1 MDDNEALNP
10 SQRNVLAHLGAKL
23 ADRPFFSEQLQSELK
38 EELSIRLSKF
48 QDFIPKNE
56 TLFVSKFHLNQ
67 IMRCERQFVADRE
80 SQFEWSVPTAR
91 GLISH
96 KAIELSVFWERE
108 VEPLSLVDEAL
119 SRCASGDDALASWLY
134 GLQDGDRSQLRSD
147 VNNRVGTFLESW
159 PPLKKEWRPM
169 LEAPIRAEF
178 AEGAIILSGKV
189 DLSLGRPLGTTAG
202 KVIVDFKTG
211 NFYSSHRE
219 DLRFYALL
227 EAIRLGVPPRMVAT
241 YYLDRSEF
249 SSEHITENVLESA
262 LFRVEDGVEK
272 IVNILFKGTEP
283 KMCSSEWCALCAHE
297 DS

>member
-1 MDDNEALNP
+1 MDVNEALNP
-10 SQRNVLAHLGAKL
+10 SQKNVLEHLGAKL
-23 ADRPFFSEQLQSELK
+23 ADRPLFSGELQSELK

-48 QDFIPKNE
+48 QEFIPENE

-67 IMRCERQFVADRE
+67 IMRCERQFIADRE
-80 SQFEWSVPTAR
+80 SQFQWSVPTAR

-96 KAIELSVFWERE
+96 KAIELSVFWDHE
-108 VEPLSLVDEAL
+108 VEPLSLVDEAI
-119 SRCASGDDALASWLY
+119 SRCANGDDALASWLH

-147 VNNRVGTFLESW
+147 VNNRVAAFLESW

-178 AEGAIILSGKV
+178 AQGAIILSGKV
-189 DLSLGRPLGTTAG
+189 DLSLGKPLGTTAG

-211 NFYSSHRE
+211 GFYSSHRE

-227 EAIRLGVPPRMVAT
+227 ESIRLGVPPRMVAT

-249 SSEHITENVLESA
+249 SSENITENVLESA
-262 LFRVEDGVEK
+262 LFRVEDGIER
-272 IVNILFKGTEP
+272 IVNILFKGSEP
-283 KMCSSEWCALCAHE
+283 QMCSSEWCGLCTDQE
-297 DS
+297 S

>member
-1 MDDNEALNP
+1 MY
-10 SQRNVLAHLGAKL
+10 K
-23 ADRPFFSEQLQSELK
+23 
-38 EELSIRLSKF
+38 
-48 QDFIPKNE
+48 
-56 TLFVSKFHLNQ
+56 
-67 IMRCERQFVADRE
+67 RQ
-80 SQFEWSVPTAR
+80 VPTAR

-119 SRCASGDDALASWLY
+119 SRCANGDDALASWLH

-147 VNNRVGTFLESW
+147 VNNRVASFLESW

-178 AEGAIILSGKV
+178 AQGAIILSGKV
-189 DLSLGRPLGTTAG
+189 DLSLGKPLGTTAG

-211 NFYSSHRE
+211 GFYSSHRE

-227 EAIRLGVPPRMVAT
+227 ESIRLGVPPRMVAT

-262 LFRVEDGVEK
+262 LFRVEDGIEK
-272 IVNILFKGTEP
+272 IVNVVFKGSEP
-283 KMCSSEWCALCAHE
+283 QSCSSEWCGLCAHG

>member
-1 MDDNEALNP
+1 MDDNETLNP
-10 SQRNVLAHLGAKL
+10 SQTSVLEHLGAKL
-23 ADRPFFSEQLQSELK
+23 ADRPLFSDQLQSELK

-48 QDFIPKNE
+48 QEFIPENE

-67 IMRCERQFVADRE
+67 IMRCERQFITDRE

-119 SRCASGDDALASWLY
+119 SRCANGDDALASWLH

-147 VNNRVGTFLESW
+147 VNNRVASFLESW

-178 AEGAIILSGKV
+178 AQGAIILSGKV
-189 DLSLGRPLGTTAG
+189 DLSLGKPLGTTAG

-211 NFYSSHRE
+211 GFYSSHRE

-227 EAIRLGVPPRMVAT
+227 ESIRLGASPNGS
-241 YYLDRSEF
+241 Y
-249 SSEHITENVLESA
+249 VLFGP
-262 LFRVEDGVEK
+262 L
-272 IVNILFKGTEP
+272 
-283 KMCSSEWCALCAHE
+283 
-297 DS
+297 